1 LLYSSS
7 ALRIIRCYFLW
18 LFCLFAILKRYIV
31 IFQYGFNLHFPN
43 YEYFKHLF
51 MYLFAMHIYSLV
63 KYLFTSFLHYLI
75 GVFIFL
81 LTFKSS
87 LYILDTSP
95 LLDLQFC
102 KYFLSLQFILT
113 FSFNFSFSFYK
124 SNAQAPPL
132 EILIQL
138 TWGRAQGSA
147 VF

>member
-1 LLYSSS
+1 MYS
-7 ALRIIRCYFLW
+7 
-18 LFCLFAILKRYIV
+18 
-31 IFQYGFNLHFPN
+31 
-43 YEYFKHLF
+43 
-51 MYLFAMHIYSLV
+51 FAMHIYSLV